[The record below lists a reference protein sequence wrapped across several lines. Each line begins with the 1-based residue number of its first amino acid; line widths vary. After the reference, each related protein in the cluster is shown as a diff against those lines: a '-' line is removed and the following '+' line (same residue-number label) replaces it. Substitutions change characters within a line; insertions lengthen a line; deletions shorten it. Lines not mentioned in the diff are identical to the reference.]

1 MKKFDRLP
9 PEKRKEE
16 IKAAAMELFLK
27 KGFAAT
33 TMENIVEKVS
43 LSKGGL
49 YRLYPSTADILSDLM
64 IDGMRLR
71 NAFYIQRATEVMEKG
86 EKLKVEEIADMI
98 CDSLLL
104 YPEVSA
110 LYVEFLWEKRRNEKL
125 ETLYQEICTTSI
137 VETMKLIE
145 SCRAGDVLDL
155 KTMEIITELMN
166 TAILGIHILG
176 MEESFLKNKEVLKAI
191 LTEVLMKKNR

>member
-16 IKAAAMELFLK
+16 IKAAAMELFLN

-49 YRLYPSTADILSDLM
+49 YRIYPSTADILSDLM

-86 EKLKVEEIADMI
+86 EKLEIRKIVDMI

-104 YPEVSA
+104 YPEVSG

-125 ETLYQEICTTSI
+125 ESLYQQICAISVEETLQLAKTCQAEEI
-137 VETMKLIE
+137 
-145 SCRAGDVLDL
+145 LDL
-155 KTMEIITELMN
+155 KTMELITELMN

-176 MEESFLKNKEVLKAI
+176 IEESFLKNKEVLAEI
-191 LTEVLMKKNR
+191 LTEVLLKQKK

>member
-16 IKAAAMELFLK
+16 IKAAAMELFLS
-27 KGFAAT
+27 KGFAST

-71 NAFYIQRATEVMEKG
+71 NEFYIQRAKESMEKG
-86 EKLKVEEIADMI
+86 EKLEIKKIVDMI

-104 YPEVSA
+104 YPEVSG
-110 LYVEFLWEKRRNEKL
+110 LYVEFLWEKKRNEKL
-125 ETLYQEICTTSI
+125 ESLYQEICRTS
-137 VETMKLIE
+137 VKETLELAKTCGAE
-145 SCRAGDVLDL
+145 EVLDL
-155 KTMEIITELMN
+155 RTMELITELMN

-176 MEESFLKNKEVLKAI
+176 MEESFLKNKEVLEAI
-191 LTEVLMKKNR
+191 LTEVLMKNI

>member
-16 IKAAAMELFLK
+16 IKAAAMKLFLE

-33 TMENIVEKVS
+33 TMENIVQEIS

-49 YRLYPSTADILSDLM
+49 YRFYSSTADILGDLM

-71 NAFYIQRATEVMEKG
+71 NEFYIQRAKKVMKEG
-86 EKLKVEEIADMI
+86 QLEPRMIVDMI

-110 LYVEFLWEKRRNEKL
+110 IYVEFLWEKRRNEKL
-125 ETLYQEICTTSI
+125 EALYREIYDTSVAETLQ
-137 VETMKLIE
+137 VVE
-145 SCRAGDVLDL
+145 SCGVSKILDL
-155 KTMEIITELMN
+155 NAMEMITELMN

-176 MEESFLKNKEVLKAI
+176 IKESFLKNKNILSAI
-191 LTEVLMKKNR
+191 LTEVLDKNK